1 MESENITPQEGSREG
16 YEGKK
21 KNESREASSKEDSS
35 KTYRPRTA
43 KKFTPSNTSPSREN
57 TPPKEVTNDSPKST
71 EERSSGK
78 ERPFWTDFSGKEDRP
93 ARSSR
98 SSEDSSFGEKKPY
111 ERRERSSRD
120 DRPARES
127 RPFERKERSGER
139 SDRPFNRDNRSGERS
154 ERPFNRDNRSGDRN
168 DRPFNRD
175 NRSGEGSDKPFN
187 RDNRSSERS
196 DRPFNR
202 DNRSGERSDRPFN
215 RDNRSGERS
224 DRPFNRDNRSGERS
238 DRPFNRD
245 NRSSERSDKPFRRS
259 DSGDKPFRGD
269 RSFDREDRPNRSD
282 KGEEKGSRP
291 FSGER
296 TDHFTRSD
304 RPFLKDRPERR
315 ERSDR
320 DGARG
325 ERPFRGERSSDR
337 NGSRYADRGNTPFNR
352 SDRPKREVEGAEN
365 DGDQPKTEFTSRR
378 KHIQVY
384 EPKSYEEEVNKPIRL
399 NRYISNAG
407 ICSRREAD
415 TFIQAGVVSI
425 NGTIVTELG
434 TKVNPTDEVRFNDEP
449 IKGERKVYLLLN
461 KPKDYITTTDDP
473 NARQTV
479 MEIVAG
485 ACKERIYPV
494 GRLDRNTTGVL
505 LMTNDG
511 ELATRLLHPS
521 SNKKKV
527 YHIHLDKKIS
537 TTDLE
542 KICEGVE
549 LEDGMAYAD
558 SASIVADDPKQ
569 VGIEIHSGKNRIVRR
584 IFEHLNY
591 NVVKLDRV
599 YFAGLTKKGL
609 GRGEYR
615 MLNDKEVEMMKRGA
629 YE

>member
-16 YEGKK
+16 YEGNK
-21 KNESREASSKEDSS
+21 KNESREASSNEDTS

-43 KKFTPSNTSPSREN
+43 KKFIPSSTAPNKEN
-57 TPPKEVTNDSPKST
+57 KPAREVTHDEPKSKD
-71 EERSSGK
+71 ERSTPK
-78 ERPFWTDFSGKEDRP
+78 ERPFWTDFSGKEEKP
-93 ARSSR
+93 ARENR
-98 SSEDSSFGEKKPY
+98 SSEEGSYGDRKPF
-111 ERRERSSRD
+111 ERKERSGERTE
-120 DRPARES
+120 RPAREG
-127 RPFERKERSGER
+127 RNFERKERSGER
-139 SDRPFNRDNRSGERS
+139 SDRPFNRDS
-154 ERPFNRDNRSGDRN
+154 
-168 DRPFNRD
+168 
-175 NRSGEGSDKPFN
+175 
-187 RDNRSSERS
+187 
-196 DRPFNR
+196 
-202 DNRSGERSDRPFN
+202 RSGERSDRPFN
-215 RDNRSGERS
+215 RDSRSGERS
-224 DRPFNRDNRSGERS
+224 DRPFNRDSRSGERSDKPFNRDSRPGERSDRPFNRDSRPGERSDRPFNRDSRPGERSDRPFNRDSRSGERS

-245 NRSSERSDKPFRRS
+245 
-259 DSGDKPFRGD
+259 
-269 RSFDREDRPNRSD
+269 
-282 KGEEKGSRP
+282 SR
-291 FSGER
+291 SGE
-296 TDHFTRSD
+296 RSD
-304 RPFLKDRPERR
+304 RPFNRDSRPG

-320 DGARG
+320 PFNRDSRPGERSDRPFNRDSRPGERGERPYRGDRNSEKG
-325 ERPFRGERSSDR
+325 ERPFRKEGFTE
-337 NGSRYADRGNTPFNR
+337 RGNTPYKKFDKPEVDFDDNEMGQE
-352 SDRPKREVEGAEN
+352 RE
-365 DGDQPKTEFTSRR
+365 QIEFKSHR

-425 NGTIVTELG
+425 NGAIITELG

-479 MEIVAG
+479 MEIVSG

-527 YHIHLDKKIS
+527 YHVHLDKKIS
-537 TTDLE
+537 NDDLQ
-542 KICEGVE
+542 KICDGVE
-549 LEDGMAYAD
+549 LEDGNAYAD

-569 VGIEIHSGKNRIVRR
+569 VGIEIHCGKNRIVRR
-584 IFEHLNY
+584 MFEHLDY
-591 NVVKLDRV
+591 KVVKLDRV

-615 MLNDKEVEMMKRGA
+615 MLNEKEVEMMKRGA